1 MRIIKNII
9 PNKESLKEKM
19 IRSLR
24 GWTLR
29 FVVNVLIPFTGFAQ
43 A

>member
-1 MRIIKNII
+1 MQRLKQLA
-9 PNKESLKEKM
+9 PSKESLKQQM

-29 FVVNVLIPFTGFAQ
+29 FVVNVLIPFTGYASV
-43 A
+43 